1 MRKELICVICPNGCQ
16 LQAEIQEGEQPVVT
30 GVTGNL
36 CDKGP
41 EWAKQEIVNPMRT
54 IASSVLVED
63 GDFPMVSVRTDSPIP
78 LKRIFEIMEE
88 IKAARLTAPV
98 RIGDVIIEKVAG
110 LSCNI
115 IATRNV
121 KKTED
126 GRPRIEG

>member
-16 LQAEIQEGEQPVVT
+16 LQAEIQEGEQPAVT
-30 GVTGNL
+30 NVTGNL

-41 EWAKQEIVNPMRT
+41 EWARQEIVNPMRT

-78 LKRIFEIMEE
+78 LKKIFDVMKEIR
-88 IKAARLTAPV
+88 AARLVAPV
-98 RIGDVIIEKVAG
+98 RIGDVIIEKAAG

-115 IATRNV
+115 VATRNV

-126 GRPRIEG
+126 GRPTTED